1 MLLRYLWSTSLNN
14 STEIMQFLVKF
25 QAWGLMQLYKKEI
38 PSFFHRRL
46 IWEELFSG
54 YLLLWRSSLPEV
66 FCEKGVVRKFTKFT
80 EKHLCQRLFFNK
92 VAGQRP
98 KAYDF
103 IKKEFLAQVFSREFC
118 EISKNT
124 LSYRALLLDSLDA
137 TELQQESFIFFT

>member
-1 MLLRYLWSTSLNN
+1 MYFSNFR
-14 STEIMQFLVKF
+14 
-25 QAWGLMQLYKKEI
+25 GLFRKLPNICWKVMALTIFAKTTIIDVWQDSQKQ
-38 PSFFHRRL
+38 P
-46 IWEELFSG
+46 
-54 YLLLWRSSLPEV
+54 PEV
-66 FCEKGVVRKFTKFT
+66 LCKEAVLRNFAKFT

>member
-1 MLLRYLWSTSLNN
+1 
-14 STEIMQFLVKF
+14 
-25 QAWGLMQLYKKEI
+25 MQLYKKEI

-92 VAGQRP
+92 VAGLKRLWHR
-98 KAYDF
+98 F
-103 IKKEFLAQVFSREFC
+103 FV
-118 EISKNT
+118 SKNT
-124 LSYRALLLDSLDA
+124 FLYRTPLVAVSVFETSSVAVCPHSIISSFPIDIYLSKVNTMILKQLVLLFVFSMILCCF
-137 TELQQESFIFFT
+137 EQVQ